1 MAIEKL
7 RRSEDGIMRFNE
19 NQLTDLEKLLGM
31 QATDQEIAACFGIHR
46 STLIDIKKRD
56 PVFAEAYKRGKDTGR
71 ASLRHLM
78 WQSAVGSGSRKPS
91 ITMQIFLAKNI
102 LKMCDRQEVTNKDEM
117 PAVTIVEI
125 VRPCPRPL

>member
-7 RRSEDGIMRFNE
+7 RKSEDGIIRFNQG
-19 NQLTDLEKLLGM
+19 QLIDLEKLLGM

-56 PVFAEAYKRGKDTGR
+56 PAFAECYNRGKDTGR

-78 WQSAVGSGSRKPS
+78 WQSALGSETREPNVS
-91 ITMQIFLAKNI
+91 MQIFLAKNI
-102 LKMCDRQEVTNKDEM
+102 LGMSDKQELTGKEKEPITFRIVTD
-117 PAVTIVEI
+117 A
-125 VRPCPRPL
+125 

>member
-7 RRSEDGIMRFNE
+7 KKSEDGLIRFNQG
-19 NQLTDLEKLLGM
+19 QLNDLEKLLGM

-56 PVFAEAYKRGKDTGR
+56 PNFAECYARGKDTGR

-78 WQSAVGSGSRKPS
+78 WQSALGSETREPNVA
-91 ITMQIFLAKNI
+91 MQIFLAKNI
-102 LKMCDRQEVTNKDEM
+102 LGMSDKQEVSGKNGKDFIIGI
-117 PAVTIVEI
+117 A
-125 VRPCPRPL
+125 RDG